1 MSKLNVGTRLA
12 VLTAILVLVAA
23 SIGVLGLRG
32 MEVEKERLETVYE
45 DRTVALVQLAA
56 VLYDT
61 LAIRRQIDLAQEA
74 TTQEEIDSAL
84 DKIHGLDASRDLA
97 WRAYLST
104 VMTRDEQQL
113 VDQTERHRLE
123 LFEARNKVIAAY
135 REGGKATGLPLIE
148 ATRLDQQFN
157 MFHADMGRL
166 IDYQARFTQT
176 QYLAVRQSYPQLR
189 MLMSGALAFGVFAG
203 VLAAWLLSRSITRP
217 LAAAITAADSIA
229 GGDFSTHVAAGGH
242 DEFGNLLRALTG
254 MRNSLRVMSEEIRA
268 RIAQLEDMSNALPL
282 AVFQARV
289 SPNGQY
295 VYNFMGHHAAEI
307 LGVSVD
313 ELVADPQSRWRNV
326 HPDDLEHA
334 QSAVS
339 RLATRAAEGEVGAH
353 VEVVTRVE
361 IAGETR
367 FVYSTAYAAAPVGGG
382 HVTLS
387 GYYQDITQQRR
398 AQQLLQDVIDNC
410 PSLVFAKDLAGEYLM
425 TNRAFDQALGLL
437 SGGGI
442 GKTDADLFAPEFAER
457 VRKSDA
463 SVIAECAV
471 RHFEETVAASNGM
484 RTFSLVKFPLV
495 DAGGR
500 PYALCA
506 IASDVTDSRVTE
518 NALRD
523 SESYNRVLFQESHVP
538 IVVVDPTSGRL
549 ADANMAAARI
559 HGFACRE
566 DLIGRHE
573 RELSAPGQYVETDT
587 TALAPSHPSNG
598 VASLRRDFERRK
610 RRHNGEIWDAMVHES
625 RFQHGGATLV
635 LRTVEDITI
644 RKVAEHS
651 IRAAKDAAEAAARV
665 KSDFLAVM
673 SHEIRTPLNAIL
685 GNLELLGYA
694 NLPDSERERV
704 RAISAS
710 SRTLLDMINDILDFS
725 KAEAGKLEVE
735 EIGFDIVECVEHV
748 GAMFAPSAR
757 AKSVNLRCVVS
768 RELPRFCLGDPV
780 RLRQVMV
787 NLVSNAIKFTDA
799 GSVTIELRLARA
811 PNGSTLLVIAV
822 SDTGIGVPRSMR
834 DALFEPFQQ
843 ADSSITR
850 RYGGTGLGLALSKRL
865 TELMGGTIAV
875 EDRPGGGSTF
885 VVTLPLRS
893 TEAGRLNN
901 VEVMCMPVAPRAI
914 RALVAEDHPANRAL
928 MRDQLTFLGYEV
940 DFANDGE
947 KALAQ
952 FGRASYDVVLT
963 DLSMPRLDGYALASR
978 LREKDPSIPIIA
990 VTAHTTADEH
1000 RRCMAVGIDRVLVK
1014 PFSLSAL
1021 EAILSEC
1028 TANRL
1033 MTGFAQPHSPAA
1045 KRPLEQR
1052 PNLPRSFYDAL
1063 FSETRK
1069 SLLTI
1074 GEALALADVDAL
1086 RRELHSLKGAFLMA
1100 REPCIADA
1108 CRSLEDLAKAR
1119 DMNAA
1124 SEAYSALQALVRAF
1138 FQGMGY

>member
-1 MSKLNVGTRLA
+1 MNKLNVGTRLA
-12 VLTAILVLVAA
+12 VLTVILVLVAA
-23 SIGVLGLRG
+23 SIGALGLKG
-32 MEVEKERLETVYE
+32 MEVEKQRLEAVYK

-74 TTQEEIDSAL
+74 TAQEEIDSAL

-97 WRAYLST
+97 WRAYLAT
-104 VMTRDEQQL
+104 GMTRDEQQL

-123 LFEARNKVIAAY
+123 LFESRNKVIAAY
-135 REGGKATGLPLIE
+135 REGGKAAGLPLI
-148 ATRLDQQFN
+148 AITRLDQQFD

-166 IDYQARFTQT
+166 INYQARFTQA

-189 MLMSGALAFGVFAG
+189 MLMFGALACGVFVG

-217 LAAAITAADSIA
+217 LTAAITAADSIA
-229 GGDFSTHVAAGGH
+229 GGDFSTYVPAGGR
-242 DEFGNLLRALTG
+242 DEFGQLLCALTG

-295 VYNFMGHHAAEI
+295 AYNFMGRPAAEI

-313 ELVADPQSRWRNV
+313 ELMADPQSRWRNV

-334 QSAVS
+334 QASVS
-339 RLATRAAEGEVGAH
+339 RLAARAAEGEIGAR

-367 FVYSTAYAAAPVGGG
+367 FVYSTAYAAAPVDNG

-387 GYYQDITQQRR
+387 GYYQDITPQRH

-410 PSLVFAKDLAGEYLM
+410 PSLVFVKDPAGEYMM

-437 SGGGI
+437 SGGAI

-463 SVIAECAV
+463 SVIAACAV
-471 RHFEETVAASNGM
+471 RHFEETVGASNGT
-484 RTFSLVKFPLV
+484 RLFSLVKFPLV

-500 PYALCA
+500 PYALCT
-506 IASDVTDSRVTE
+506 IANDVTDSRVTE

-538 IVVVDPTSGRL
+538 IVVVDPASGRL

-566 DLIGRHE
+566 ELIGRHE
-573 RELSAPGQYVETDT
+573 RELSAPGHYEETGAAASVALHPGVGV
-587 TALAPSHPSNG
+587 TACRQS
-598 VASLRRDFERRK
+598 FERRK
-610 RRHNGEIWDAMVHES
+610 RRHNGETWDAFVHQS
-625 RFQHGGATLV
+625 TFRHGNATLV

-644 RKVAEHS
+644 RKGAEHV

-694 NLPDSERERV
+694 NLPDSERDRV
-704 RAISAS
+704 QAIGAS

-725 KAEAGKLEVE
+725 KAEAGKLEIE

-757 AKSVNLRCVVS
+757 AKNVSLHCVVS
-768 RELPRFCLGDPV
+768 RGLPRFCLGDPI
-780 RLRQVMV
+780 RLRQVVV
-787 NLVSNAIKFTDA
+787 NLVSNAIKFTDS
-799 GSVTIELRLARA
+799 GSVTIELRLASSPR
-811 PNGSTLLVIAV
+811 GDTLLVIAV
-822 SDTGIGVPRSMR
+822 SDTGIGIPQSMR
-834 DALFEPFQQ
+834 ETLFEPFRQ

-865 TELMGGTIAV
+865 TELMGGTIAT
-875 EDRPGGGSTF
+875 EERPGGGSTF

-893 TEAGRLNN
+893 SEAGRVSR
-901 VEVMCMPVAPRAI
+901 VEARRVPAAPRAI
-914 RALVAEDHPANRAL
+914 RALVAEDHPANRTL

-947 KALAQ
+947 EALEQ
-952 FGRASYDVVLT
+952 FTRASYDVVLT
-963 DLSMPRLDGYALASR
+963 DLSMPRLDGYALTSR
-978 LREKDPSIPIIA
+978 LREKDKSIPIIA

-1000 RRCMAVGIDRVLVK
+1000 RRCVAVGIDRVLVK
-1014 PFSLSAL
+1014 PFSLPAL

-1028 TANRL
+1028 TATRL
-1033 MTGFAQPHSPAA
+1033 MPGFAQPHSPAA
-1045 KRPLEQR
+1045 QRPLEQR

-1069 SLLTI
+1069 SLVTI
-1074 GEALALADVDAL
+1074 GESLALSDVDSL
-1086 RRELHSLKGAFLMA
+1086 RRELHSMKGAFLMA
-1100 REPCIADA
+1100 REECTADA
-1108 CRSLEDLAKAR
+1108 CRSLEDLVRANDMSAAR
-1119 DMNAA
+1119 
-1124 SEAYSALQALVRAF
+1124 EAYPALQALVRAF
-1138 FQGMGY
+1138 FQRMGY